1 MKTLK
6 SSGKMLVR
14 HLGLDVFTFICSAS
28 YELRC
33 LSIARKLADRVSK
46 SAIFAIENLNVRI
59 DSNLARLKNVLPDS
73 DVVMTD
79 LAEPDKSA
87 SLIDKEVQKL
97 LRGRDS
103 QDVVVDITTF
113 THEHLLFLFK
123 SLYARRERIRKLR
136 CVYTS
141 AKEYSFDERGQKK
154 WLSKGCKD
162 LRSVIGY
169 PGIVYPGVGTVVI
182 LIVGFEHERASCVID
197 EMAPEY
203 LYLGFGRPDKATAA
217 AHKVPMR
224 VFNRIVAAN
233 MATRKNVCQFKF
245 ASADP
250 EDLRERIDEIIKS
263 TASCNHIIVPM
274 NTKLSTLA
282 TALIAFHNNDVQI
295 CYAQPETYN
304 FNSYSKAGSTFHV
317 VEVNFNGAD

>member
-97 LRGRDS
+97 LIYS
-103 QDVVVDITTF
+103 C
-113 THEHLLFLFK
+113 LL
-123 SLYARRERIRKLR
+123 
-136 CVYTS
+136 
-141 AKEYSFDERGQKK
+141 
-154 WLSKGCKD
+154 
-162 LRSVIGY
+162 
-169 PGIVYPGVGTVVI
+169 
-182 LIVGFEHERASCVID
+182 
-197 EMAPEY
+197 
-203 LYLGFGRPDKATAA
+203 
-217 AHKVPMR
+217 
-224 VFNRIVAAN
+224 
-233 MATRKNVCQFKF
+233 
-245 ASADP
+245 
-250 EDLRERIDEIIKS
+250 
-263 TASCNHIIVPM
+263 
-274 NTKLSTLA
+274 
-282 TALIAFHNNDVQI
+282 
-295 CYAQPETYN
+295 
-304 FNSYSKAGSTFHV
+304 
-317 VEVNFNGAD
+317 